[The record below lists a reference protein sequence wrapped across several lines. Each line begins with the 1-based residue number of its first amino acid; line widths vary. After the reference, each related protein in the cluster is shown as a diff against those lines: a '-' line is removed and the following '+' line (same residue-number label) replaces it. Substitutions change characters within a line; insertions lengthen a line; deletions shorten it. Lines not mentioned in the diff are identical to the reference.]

1 MISILKNPDPKGKQS
16 LSGTWTCLPGEKK
29 SLVGGNSMWQL
40 TYFRMFTPQIGQD
53 SYFDGCICS
62 KGVETQPPIKSLFLL
77 PNIFPFVSTPPR
89 FLWPTKAT
97 TVPDATFVD
106 FRCFKRCKP
115 WRSNWSLEDDW
126 KGPGV
131 FTCFC
136 DVICTC
142 WGIYKFRNYRHCNI
156 FIYTI

>member
-1 MISILKNPDPKGKQS
+1 MFAGR
-16 LSGTWTCLPGEKK
+16 GKK

-53 SYFDGCICS
+53 EPILTVAYVQKGLKLNHQLNLYFCFPIFS
-62 KGVETQPPIKSLFLL
+62 PSFQRPPVFCDRRRLL
-77 PNIFPFVSTPPR
+77 PFRTPP
-89 FLWPTKAT
+89 LWTS
-97 TVPDATFVD
+97 DA
-106 FRCFKRCKP
+106 
-115 WRSNWSLEDDW
+115 SNDASHEGGIWSLEDDW
-126 KGPGV
+126 KGRGV

-142 WGIYKFRNYRHCNI
+142 WGIYKFRNYRYCNI